1 VKLSTAREAYYSASG
16 TASTIT
22 RQLALAAVAIIWL
35 LSGGL
40 NRSKIHL
47 TNVLLWASLLVIAAM
62 FFDLLQYVWTA
73 VSFAVW
79 ARKKEK
85 ALDAAARTPRPLEPP
100 PPAPPV
106 PRLAR
111 MLHYPPIPPVP
122 LSEPEGNERE
132 IGETP
137 SVILRV
143 TWWLFAVK
151 IAGTTAS
158 FVLIGVSL
166 VHRIVLTS

>member
-1 VKLSTAREAYYSASG
+1 MNLATAREAYYGASG
-16 TASTIT
+16 TASTIN

-40 NRSKIHL
+40 DHSKIHL
-47 TNVLLWASLLVIAAM
+47 TAVLLWASLLVIAAM

-73 VSFAVW
+73 GAFAVW
-79 ARKKEK
+79 ARRREME
-85 ALDAAARTPRPLEPP
+85 LDAAVKMPHPNVPQQATP
-100 PPAPPV
+100 AV

-111 MLHYPPIPPVP
+111 ILHYPPVPPVP
-122 LSEPEGNERE
+122 LPEPEGNERE

-137 SVILRV
+137 DVILRV
-143 TWWLFAVK
+143 TWWLFAAK
-151 IAGTTAS
+151 ITGTATA

-166 VHRIVLTS
+166 VNRIVLS